1 MREIQFRGK
10 SFKFESM
17 REHDEHIETV
27 VKECIK
33 AIEPLLN
40 GLNAVDIDRICDQ
53 IKRQLPY
60 SCTFSCGTPRA
71 SV

>member
-1 MREIQFRGK
+1 MKEILFRGQ

-17 REHDEHIETV
+17 REHDEHIENVTQ
-27 VKECIK
+27 ECIK

-60 SCTFSCGTPRA
+60 SCTFSSGMPRA